1 MKKVSIILFL
11 VVQTQFVLGQTKI
24 IMQRDGGVFTVPCE
38 VNGLKLKF
46 IFDTGASAVTISLTE
61 ALFMLKNGYLKEK
74 DIQGSSYAQLANG
87 EITKNTKIILS
98 EIKFSG
104 FVIKNVEAFV
114 IHELAAPLLLGQ
126 SAMKQIG
133 TFQFDPNKGILTIIN
148 GKKGRTAAQK
158 VVLVLK
164 ILKIGQF

>member
-148 GKKGRTAAQK
+148 GKKRGEQQLRK
-158 VVLVLK
+158 
-164 ILKIGQF
+164 